1 MTKQAKSSNRGSKP
15 GERRGGRKPG
25 TPNKV
30 GADLRELA
38 QQYTADALEAL
49 VSVVRGQDG
58 AAKVAAAR
66 EILDRGH
73 GKASL
78 TLDGKLGVALA
89 LVAHKIIE

>member
-1 MTKQAKSSNRGSKP
+1 MINNQTISK
-15 GERRGGRKPG
+15 RGGKREGAGRKAG
-25 TPNKV
+25 VPNKV

-38 QQYTADALEAL
+38 QEYTSEAL
-49 VSVVRGQDG
+49 AALVEMVRGDNG
-58 AAKVAAAR
+58 PSKVAAAR

-78 TLDGKLGVALA
+78 TLDGKLGVELA